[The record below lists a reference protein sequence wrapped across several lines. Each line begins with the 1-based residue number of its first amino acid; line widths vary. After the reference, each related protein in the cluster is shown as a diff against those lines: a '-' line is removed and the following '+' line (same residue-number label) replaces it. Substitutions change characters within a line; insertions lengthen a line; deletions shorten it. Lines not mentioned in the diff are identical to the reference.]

1 MNRNLL
7 NLVPTF
13 ARHYSLKP
21 PGRKNWP
28 RPMMLGPQTS
38 MHPKFPG
45 WPLYFLPVT
54 DNKYQWLLIITLF
67 HFTGFAIPTLG
78 ICKML
83 KTMYGNNY
91 IFHSLMMLAILLS

>member
-7 NLVPTF
+7 NLTRAF
-13 ARHYSLKP
+13 TRHYCLKP

-45 WPLYFLPVT
+45 WCLYYLPVS
-54 DNKYQWLLIITLF
+54 DNKYLWSIIIFLF
-67 HFTGFAIPTLG
+67 HFTGFAVPTLG
-78 ICKML
+78 EPVKL
-83 KTMYGNNY
+83 RLV
-91 IFHSLMMLAILLS
+91 FSILD